1 MDEKNIIKVPYE
13 LMDNLSANFY
23 HISDKIS
30 PHLANNG
37 ITPNMITLFR
47 ALLGVMTMAL
57 LNKNKLLAAVLIVI
71 FYFLD
76 CLDGHHARKNK
87 MITKFGDY
95 FDHIV
100 DILFG
105 ISLVL
110 YIYPKIDLRKKIMG
124 SIIFVIMVI
133 YVGCEQKYIK
143 FSQSKINNDESL
155 NISTYM
161 CPGDSLYSVDKV
173 LRITKYFSIGSFI
186 IFLATAAY
194 NSCTSKG
201 FFSSCST

>member
-30 PHLANNG
+30 PRLSNYG
-37 ITPNMITLFR
+37 ITPNMITLLR
-47 ALLGVMTMAL
+47 AFLGVLAITL

-105 ISLVL
+105 ICIVL
-110 YIYPKIDLRKKIMG
+110 YIYPKIDLRKKIIG
-124 SIIFVIMVI
+124 GIIFMIMVI

-143 FSQSKINNDESL
+143 LSQSKINNDESL
-155 NISTYM
+155 HISTYM

-186 IFLATAAY
+186 IFLATTAY

-201 FFSSCST
+201 FFSRCST